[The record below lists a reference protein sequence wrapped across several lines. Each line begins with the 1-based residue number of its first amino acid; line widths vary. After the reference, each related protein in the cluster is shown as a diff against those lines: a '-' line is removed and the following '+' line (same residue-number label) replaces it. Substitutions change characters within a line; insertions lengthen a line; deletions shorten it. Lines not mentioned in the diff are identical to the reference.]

1 MEEQAIDRVHRL
13 TQTVDVIVYK
23 LTVTKTVEERILE
36 LQEKKRLLAEQT
48 IEGVGA
54 GGAAGGANKNAMKLG
69 LNDIIDL
76 FRPTATAMYGQGS
89 TVGDGAAGRAAQPQD
104 EGSVMNPR
112 RRGGGGMVSGGMKR
126 EESATYGR
134 RW

>member
-1 MEEQAIDRVHRL
+1 
-13 TQTVDVIVYK
+13 
-23 LTVTKTVEERILE
+23 VTKTVEERILE

-54 GGAAGGANKNAMKLG
+54 GGGAAGGANKNAMKLG

-89 TVGDGAAGRAAQPQD
+89 TAGDGVEGVDERGAA
-104 EGSVMNPR
+104 NPR
-112 RRGGGGMVSGGMKR
+112 RRVGGGMASGGVRR